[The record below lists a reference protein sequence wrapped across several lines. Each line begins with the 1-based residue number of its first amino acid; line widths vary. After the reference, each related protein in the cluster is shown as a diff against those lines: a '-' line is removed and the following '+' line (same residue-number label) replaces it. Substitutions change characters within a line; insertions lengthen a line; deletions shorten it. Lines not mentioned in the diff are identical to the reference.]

1 MKKLYF
7 SLTLLFSSILISNT
21 FNVNSQLASS
31 VNIGTGT
38 VTGQA
43 IPIEPYYGY
52 TYSQSIYLASE
63 IGGAIDPITAVQFY
77 ATANTTLA
85 SSDLWD
91 VWIKEVPTTF
101 ADFNSQNFEEI
112 STFTQVFSGQVTINN
127 GVVRIE
133 FSTPFTYSGTG
144 NIIIAVDQNR
154 PGYDSGTHDFYCTGS
169 GNGDY
174 RAVAYRS
181 DGTNPDPATAHTAFA
196 GVNNGRTSYPN
207 ITFIS
212 EQESIDIGSGTVTG
226 QAIPVEPY
234 YGYTYSQSLYLAS
247 EIGGVSGPITGVKFY
262 ATANT
267 TLANSDLW
275 DVWIKEVPTTFA
287 DFNSQNF
294 EEIST
299 FTQVFSGQVTINNG
313 VVRIEFSTPFTYSGT
328 GNIIIAVDQNRPGY
342 DSGTHDFYCTG
353 SGNGDYRAVAYRS
366 DGTNPDPAT
375 AHTAFAGVNN
385 GRTSYPNITFLSES
399 CSPAT
404 SLAASNLT
412 TNSAD
417 ISWTPSGSEISYNL
431 EYGPTGFSQGAGT
444 SSTFSAIGKIANN
457 PNSLFV
463 GGANATW
470 SYIHPLVITTD
481 GAASQAAQTYTINV
495 TSLPAGGAK
504 ARLIKSTANG
514 GAAFTPAATG
524 QALVLGPNT
533 FNAGAVS
540 FNRYVKIQFN
550 NDQFEFDAISVNGT
564 SVYSSNSTLLSG
576 LTSATTYDVY
586 VQGDCGSGS
595 TSTFTGPLSFTT
607 PCGSAG
613 VPFSE
618 GFSSTLPN
626 CWSMSGG
633 ENWLFNTS
641 GPNHVGNLGNLS
653 GSTFSGG
660 HYAVIDASGYSGAG
674 GSSLL
679 ESPII
684 DVSSLTNPEL
694 TFYLISDEEG
704 TGYSSTLTVEA
715 NGGSSWDTI
724 GSYTGNTAGWE
735 QKTISLSAYS
745 STVQLRFGFSEQSIS
760 SAYYDDIAIDDI
772 DVHETPSCF
781 AASGLSSSNIT
792 AGTADLSWTASN
804 SSNFNVEYGPN
815 NFIQGSGTTVTASLD
830 ETTISAQSSLFTS
843 GPAAWP
849 YVYSIVTT
857 SDGAASQAA
866 QSFSINVTSLPT
878 GGANFRLIK
887 QTANG
892 GAAFQPNGTGQA
904 LVLGLNT
911 FTAAAVSFN
920 RYVKIQFDSD
930 QFGFDAMSAN
940 GNSVY
945 SSTSGSTSLSGL
957 SPNTQYDFYVQNDC
971 GAAGLSTW
979 SAPSS
984 FTTSPSPT
992 SIPTCE
998 DFETGSP
1005 GASTA
1010 LNAAANA
1017 SATVIAGAAANSSAY
1032 GVQLTGPDAF
1042 VPGAWTGGSSSTTEA
1057 QAWGT
1062 NVTTHSN
1069 IAFNVD
1075 ATAESVVILTF
1086 DLRQTYTFGPKYSW
1100 FRVTVNG
1107 TQIGASINPISNTD
1121 PFVNQSYDLSAYAG
1135 TNFNLK
1141 LEHAGKYSPAYSTA
1155 YPGDRALID
1164 NICISAPNCLAPTA
1178 LTSSAITATSANL
1191 LWTVNGTE
1199 TAWEVE
1205 YGPFGYT
1212 QGSGTTSAISSA
1224 NTSLTGLTAQTQY
1237 DVYVRADCG
1246 SGSTSSW
1253 VGPYTFTTACA
1264 AAAAP
1269 YLENF
1274 DAGFPLCWSQ
1284 STTDNFNW
1292 TLDANGTPSS
1302 STGPSDDITSGGNY
1316 MYIETSSG
1324 ANGDSAVLLSQAI
1337 DLSALTVPQLRF
1349 YSHMYGGTINTL
1361 TVDISTDAGVTFTQV
1376 FTKSGDQ
1383 GNQWNEEFVDL
1394 SSYSGTVLFR
1404 ITGSRGASFSGD
1416 IAIDNFEIREA
1427 PACVAPTSLTTAN
1440 LTNSSVDISWTAG
1453 GTETAWNIEYGPD
1466 GFTQGS
1472 GTSLPLSA
1480 TTASLTG
1487 LTALTEYDFYVQAD
1501 CGRGLTSTWNGPYS
1515 FTIPGPGDCS
1525 SSVTYSYSSNSTLA
1539 SSLKG
1544 FVANTP
1550 GDYITLTFTAGSS
1563 ETNYDYWYVNDAA
1576 NGNGNTIAT
1585 GDGSITSVNGGIF
1598 ESTTGE
1604 ISFYVISDGSVTG
1617 TPFVFSASC
1626 AAPPACANP
1635 TLLTASNLTDT
1646 TADISWTAGGTETAW
1661 NFEYGTAGFSQGTGT
1676 ISALSSA
1683 NISLTGL
1690 TPNTQYDVYVQAD
1703 CGSGTTSGW
1712 TGPFTFTTECSILTT
1727 FPYTMG
1733 FENGFGCW
1741 STVDVNGGN
1750 SWGAY
1755 TAQGLG
1761 GTIAAGIQYQSSAH
1775 DDHLISPKFSVTSN
1789 SSRFSF
1795 NATDYFNYPESFDVL
1810 VSTTGKAAA
1819 DFTDTISSEVASGGY
1834 SYYQYDLSSYIGQ
1847 NIYVSIHSTST
1858 NQYYLFVDDVTIDEY
1873 VSKTITQNETSCNP
1887 TYSWSVNGTTYSSDT
1902 NLTVFSPAVN
1912 VADADSTFILNLAFT
1927 TSYSVIETVTACD
1940 SFVWYGNTYTS
1951 DNNIATYTAQTSAGC
1966 DSIITLNLTI
1976 NNSSVSTETATE
1988 CDSYVWNGTT
1998 YNTTGNYTFLTTNS
2012 NGCDS
2017 TATLTLTV
2025 NYSGSSSILVT
2036 ECGSYDWSI
2045 SQTTYDSSGVY
2056 INSDTNSAGCSQIDT
2071 LVLTINPEYNDT
2083 ISVTACDTYTWLVNG
2098 NTYTSSTTSDSLYQ
2112 SINGC
2117 DSLVTLD
2124 LTIINSTIGTETVT
2138 ACDSAIWNGTTY
2150 TSSGNYSFNA
2160 SPGSNSCDSTA
2171 NLVLTLNSS
2180 SSSSL
2185 TNTACNS
2192 YDWNGNTYT
2201 SSGTYFDTTT
2211 NSANCPQYDTLVLI
2225 ITTTGSVNTQVVCD
2239 SFPWNGNTYTTS
2251 GNYEYQG
2258 VGCTDSLYLTVN
2270 YSNSSSSNLTACDSS
2285 SWNGITYFS
2294 SGTYDYFTT
2303 NVSGC
2308 DSIATINLTINNSST
2323 ITETA
2328 TECDS
2333 YVWQGNTYT
2342 SSGNYTFVTTNSDN
2356 CDSTVNLSLTVNTS
2370 SSSLLTTT
2378 SCNSYFWK
2386 GNLLDSSGIYSVT
2399 GTNLFGC
2406 NQYDTLDLTISTFV
2420 SSNDVVTACDSY
2432 DWGGLMYFT
2441 SGTYSQTG
2449 LTSSTGCDSTANLNL
2464 TINSSVSNTLTEV
2477 ACDSYNW
2484 NGMTYTTSGVY
2495 SGVFQTSTGCD
2506 STVNLVLTI
2515 NSSSNQSVTVFS
2527 CDEYV
2532 WDGVSYTASG
2542 DYTNNYT
2549 SASGC
2554 DSTVTLVLTLGTTAA
2569 PFTEGF
2575 DINFPNCWSQPDSA
2589 DGEDALDWTRNSFA
2603 TFSPGTGPSDDV
2615 IGGGHYMYIESSL
2628 PAQHGD
2634 NAIMYSNFIDI
2645 SSLTNPELRF
2655 FSHMYGESTGS
2666 LTVEIQGENDTVPT
2680 TIFSKSGD
2688 HGDLWVQERVT
2699 FSSTSNRVKFK
2710 ITGILDSNSLGAVW
2724 AGDMAIDEFGVREA
2738 VPNDLAIIA
2747 AAVNSDCELTTT
2759 EPIELW
2765 VVNNGLVDQANFK
2778 LSYSINGGAPVL
2790 DSIIQFVNIG
2800 DTLRH
2805 TFTATADMSMDGIYD
2820 IDFECILAIDADA
2833 TDNVLNFVAENYT
2846 TPADAVTEGDTICFV
2861 GDFGQVSALGDGW
2874 IYWYDSLVGGS
2885 LVGENDTLSV
2895 TPSATTSYFAE
2906 VSVYDGFEEDFESYT
2921 PGDLIAQS
2929 SNDWNTWSDPNG
2941 GADDD
2946 AEVTD
2951 FVSAGGSNSLYLN
2964 DDYSDDIVLPL
2975 GNTYSS
2981 GTFNFETD
2989 MYIETNA
2996 YLNFQEGVVNGE
3008 AWAFDIYFNDTTINV
3023 EIDDSTVLTVAY
3035 NPNNPLG
3042 APVWFNFSL
3051 QADLDNGQWKMF
3063 KDGVSLGSFAMND
3076 EISSV
3081 NFWASTGNDYYI
3093 DNVKWGA
3100 WGGEACRSLSRTEA
3114 VVVLDSCNTTSVS
3127 EVSFENLKIYPNPNN
3142 GSFTIANSELINSVV
3157 IMDLQGKVVYRN
3169 SNLNLYNLNVNLENL
3184 DRGMYMINIISENEI
3199 ITKSIIVN

>member
-1 MKKLYF
+1 MFEHYSVNNTINFKQRPSLNNKYIYMKKLYF
-7 SLTLLFSSILISNT
+7 SLTLIFSSILISNT
-21 FNVNSQLASS
+21 FNVNSQLSS
-31 VNIGTGT
+31 TVDIGTGT
-38 VTGQA
+38 VTNQA

-52 TYSQSIYLASE
+52 TYSQSLYLASE
-63 IGGAIDPITAVQFY
+63 IGGAIDPITAIQFY
-77 ATANTTLA
+77 ATTSTTLA
-85 SSDLWD
+85 NSDLWD

-101 ADFNSQNFEEI
+101 ANFNNATNFEDI
-112 STFTQVFSGQVTINN
+112 TTFTQVFSGQVTINN

-133 FSTPFTYSGTG
+133 FSTPFTYTGTGNIIIAVDQNKPGYDSGAHDFYCSNDGTNDARAITYRSDATNPNPSSPPTGFSVGGRSNYPNITFISEQQSVDIGTGTVTGQAIPVEPYYGYTYSQSLYLSSEMGSASGPITGVKFYATPATTLANSDLWDVWIKEVPNTFANFNTQNFEEISTFTQVFNGQVTINNGVVRVDFSSPFQYTGSG

-154 PGYDSGTHDFYCTGS
+154 PGYDSGSHDFYCTGS

-181 DGTNPDPATAHTAFA
+181 DGTNPNPATAHT
-196 GVNNGRTSYPN
+196 V
-207 ITFIS
+207 
-212 EQESIDIGSGTVTG
+212 
-226 QAIPVEPY
+226 
-234 YGYTYSQSLYLAS
+234 
-247 EIGGVSGPITGVKFY
+247 
-262 ATANT
+262 
-267 TLANSDLW
+267 
-275 DVWIKEVPTTFA
+275 
-287 DFNSQNF
+287 
-294 EEIST
+294 
-299 FTQVFSGQVTINNG
+299 
-313 VVRIEFSTPFTYSGT
+313 
-328 GNIIIAVDQNRPGY
+328 
-342 DSGTHDFYCTG
+342 
-353 SGNGDYRAVAYRS
+353 
-366 DGTNPDPAT
+366 
-375 AHTAFAGVNN
+375 FAGVNN

-399 CSPAT
+399 CSPPT
-404 SLAASNLT
+404 SLTASNVT
-412 TNSAD
+412 TSSAD
-417 ISWTPSGSEISYNL
+417 ISWTAGGTETSWNFD
-431 EYGPTGFSQGAGT
+431 YGPAGYTQGQGP
-444 SSTFSAIGKIANN
+444 STIAAN

-463 GGANATW
+463 GGANSTW

-495 TSLPAGGAK
+495 TSLPASGAK

-514 GAAFTPAATG
+514 GAAFTPSATG
-524 QALVLGPNT
+524 QALVLGANT
-533 FNAGAVS
+533 FTASAVS
-540 FNRYVKIQFN
+540 FNRYVKIQFD
-550 NDQFEFDAISVNGT
+550 NDQFEFNSIDVNGT
-564 SVYSSNSTLLSG
+564 SVYTSGSSVSATSASLSG
-576 LTSATTYDVY
+576 LTSNTTYDAY
-586 VQGDCGSGS
+586 VQADCGNDVSS
-595 TSTFTGPLSFTT
+595 WVGPFSFTT
-607 PCGSAG
+607 PCGSLP

-618 GFSSTLPN
+618 GFSSTLPS

-641 GPNHVGNLGNLS
+641 GPNHVGNAGNLS

-660 HYAVIDASGYSGAG
+660 HYAVIDASGYSGAN
-674 GSSLL
+674 GSALL

-684 DVSSLTNPEL
+684 DVSSLTTAEL
-694 TFYLISDEEG
+694 TFYLISNEEG
-704 TGYSSTLTVEA
+704 TGYSSTLTVEV
-715 NGGSSWDTI
+715 NGGSSWDTV

-735 QKTISLSAYS
+735 QKTINLSAYT

-781 AASGLSSSNIT
+781 AASGLSSSNLT
-792 AGTADLSWTASN
+792 ATTADVSWTATN
-804 SSNFNVEYGPN
+804 SSSFNVEYGPS
-815 NFIQGSGTTVTASLD
+815 NFAQGSGTTAVVSASVTIAD
-830 ETTISAQSSLFTS
+830 NPNSLFYA
-843 GPAAWP
+843 GPTAWP
-849 YVYSIVTT
+849 HVSNLALTA
-857 SDGAASQAA
+857 DGASSQSD
-866 QSFSINVTSLPT
+866 QTFTINVTSLPA
-878 GGANFRLIK
+878 GGTNWRLIK
-887 QTANG
+887 QNQTT
-892 GAAFQPNGTGQA
+892 GASFVPTGSVGQP
-904 LVLGLNT
+904 LVLGVNT
-911 FTAAAVSFN
+911 LTAPASTWN
-920 RYVKIQFDSD
+920 RYVKAQF
-930 QFGFDAMSAN
+930 QNNTFEFDAISIN
-940 GNSVY
+940 GISVY
-945 SSTSGSTSLSGL
+945 SSSNTSLTGL

-971 GAAGLSTW
+971 GVTNGTATW

-984 FTTSPSPT
+984 FTTTPSPT
-992 SIPTCE
+992 IIPSCE

-1042 VPGAWTGGSSSTTEA
+1042 VPGAWTGGSVSTTEA

-1178 LTSSAITATSANL
+1178 LTSSAITATSANFS
-1191 LWTVNGTE
+1191 WTVNGTE

-1205 YGPFGYT
+1205 YGPFGFT
-1212 QGSGTTSAISSA
+1212 QGSGNTSAF
-1224 NTSLTGLTAQTQY
+1224 SLTNISLIMLTAQTQY

-1253 VGPYTFTTACA
+1253 VGPYTFTTSCA

-1274 DAGFPLCWSQ
+1274 DASFPVCWSQ

-1292 TLDANGTPSS
+1292 TLDASGTPSS
-1302 STGPSDDITSGGNY
+1302 GTGPSDDITSGGNY
-1316 MYIETSSG
+1316 MFIETSSG

-1361 TVDISTDAGVTFTQV
+1361 NVDISVDAGVTFTQV

-1404 ITGSRGASFSGD
+1404 ITASRGTSFSGD

-1427 PACVAPTSLTTAN
+1427 PTCVAPTSLTTAN

-1525 SSVTYSYSSNSTLA
+1525 SSVTYSYSNNSTLA

-1550 GDYITLTFTAGSS
+1550 GDYITLTFTAGSTES
-1563 ETNYDYWYVNDAA
+1563 GYDYWYINDAA

-1585 GDGSITSVNGGIF
+1585 GDGSITSVNGGVF

-1626 AAPPACANP
+1626 AAPPACADP

-1646 TADISWTAGGTETAW
+1646 TADISWTGTASAVSY
-1661 NFEYGTAGFSQGTGT
+1661 NIEYGIAGFTPGTGT
-1676 ISALSSA
+1676 SFSNTGLVT
-1683 NISLTGL
+1683 SLTGL
-1690 TPNTQYDVYVQAD
+1690 TANTQYDVYVQSN
-1703 CGSGTTSGW
+1703 CGTTSGLSDT
-1712 TGPFTFTTECSILTT
+1712 TGPFTFTTECAIVST

-1750 SWGAY
+1750 SWGAF

-1847 NIYVSIHSTST
+1847 DVYVSIHSTST
-1858 NQYYLFVDDVTIDEY
+1858 NQYYLFVDDVTIDEFI
-1873 VSKTITQNETSCNP
+1873 SKTILQSETACDSY
-1887 TYSWSVNGTTYSSDT
+1887 TWSVNGTSYTSDT
-1902 NLTVFSPAVN
+1902 SLTVFSPAVD
-1912 VADADSTFILNLAFT
+1912 VTDSDSTFILNLT
-1927 TSYSVIETVTACD
+1927 VNSSISITETITACD
-1940 SFVWYGNTYTS
+1940 SLSWNGNTYFASDSTATASLLTS
-1951 DNNIATYTAQTSAGC
+1951 SGC
-1966 DSIITLNLTI
+1966 DSIVTLNLTI
-1976 NNSSVSTETATE
+1976 NNSSLTSET
-1988 CDSYVWNGTT
+1988 
-1998 YNTTGNYTFLTTNS
+1998 NT
-2012 NGCDS
+2012 
-2017 TATLTLTV
+2017 V
-2025 NYSGSSSILVT
+2025 
-2036 ECGSYDWSI
+2036 
-2045 SQTTYDSSGVY
+2045 
-2056 INSDTNSAGCSQIDT
+2056 
-2071 LVLTINPEYNDT
+2071 
-2083 ISVTACDTYTWLVNG
+2083 CDTY
-2098 NTYTSSTTSDSLYQ
+2098 
-2112 SINGC
+2112 
-2117 DSLVTLD
+2117 
-2124 LTIINSTIGTETVT
+2124 
-2138 ACDSAIWNGTTY
+2138 
-2150 TSSGNYSFNA
+2150 
-2160 SPGSNSCDSTA
+2160 
-2171 NLVLTLNSS
+2171 
-2180 SSSSL
+2180 
-2185 TNTACNS
+2185 
-2192 YDWNGNTYT
+2192 DW
-2201 SSGTYFDTTT
+2201 
-2211 NSANCPQYDTLVLI
+2211 Q
-2225 ITTTGSVNTQVVCD
+2225 
-2239 SFPWNGNTYTTS
+2239 GNTYTTS
-2251 GNYEYQG
+2251 GNYSYSDTT
-2258 VGCTDSLYLTVN
+2258 VNGCDSTINLVLTVN
-2270 YSNSSSSNLTACDSS
+2270 S
-2285 SWNGITYFS
+2285 
-2294 SGTYDYFTT
+2294 
-2303 NVSGC
+2303 
-2308 DSIATINLTINNSST
+2308 
-2323 ITETA
+2323 
-2328 TECDS
+2328 
-2333 YVWQGNTYT
+2333 
-2342 SSGNYTFVTTNSDN
+2342 
-2356 CDSTVNLSLTVNTS
+2356 S

-2378 SCNSYFWK
+2378 ACNTFTWK
-2386 GNLLDSSGIYSVT
+2386 GSTFTSSGIYVAPA
-2399 GTNLFGC
+2399 GTNFAGC
-2406 NQYDTLDLTISTFV
+2406 PQVDSLDLTITTIATSDTQ
-2420 SSNDVVTACDSY
+2420 TACDSY
-2432 DWGGLMYFT
+2432 TWDGNTYTTSGTYYSSSACVDTLYLTVNASSSSSSTVAACDSSVWNGITYFT
-2441 SGTYSQTG
+2441 SGTYNVFT
-2449 LTSSTGCDSTANLNL
+2449 TNAAGCDSTATLNL
-2464 TINSSVSNTLTEV
+2464 TVGNSASNTVTVSE
-2477 ACDSYNW
+2477 CDSYNW
-2484 NGMTYTTSGVY
+2484 NGTTYTSSGVY

-2527 CDEYV
+2527 CDEYT

-2549 SASGC
+2549 SVSGC
-2554 DSTVTLVLTLGTTAA
+2554 DSTVTLVLTIGTTAA

-2575 DINFPNCWSQPDSA
+2575 DINFPNCWSQPDST

-2603 TFSPGTGPSDDV
+2603 TLSQGTGPSDDV
-2615 IGGGHYMYIESSL
+2615 IGGGHYMYIESSS

-2688 HGDLWVQERVT
+2688 HGDLWIQERVIFT
-2699 FSSTSNRVKFK
+2699 STSNRVKFK
-2710 ITGILDSNSLGAVW
+2710 ITGTLDSNSLGAVW

-2765 VVNNGLVDQANFK
+2765 VVNNGLVDQADFK

-2805 TFTATADMSMDGIYD
+2805 IFTTTADMSMDGIYD
-2820 IDFECILAIDADA
+2820 IDFACILAIDADA

-2861 GDFGQVSALGDGW
+2861 GDFGQISAISDGW

-2885 LVGENDTLSV
+2885 LVGENDTLFVS
-2895 TPSATTSYFAE
+2895 PSATTSYFAE
-2906 VSVYDGFEEDFESYT
+2906 VSVYNGFEEDFESYS
-2921 PGDLIAQS
+2921 PGDLIAQT
-2929 SNDWNTWSDPNG
+2929 SNDWNTWSNPNG

-2964 DDYSDDIVLPL
+2964 DDNSDDIVLPL

-2989 MYIETNA
+2989 MYIETEA
-2996 YLNFQEGVVNGE
+2996 YLNFQEGIVNGE

-3042 APVWFNFSL
+3042 APVWFNFGL
-3051 QADLDNGQWKMF
+3051 NADLDNGQWKMF
-3063 KDGVSLGSFAMND
+3063 KDGISLGTFAMND

-3093 DNVKWGA
+3093 DNVKWSA
-3100 WGGEACRSLSRTEA
+3100 WGGDACRSLSRTEA
-3114 VVVLDSCNTTSVS
+3114 VVVLDSCNTTIVS

-3199 ITKSIIVN
+3199 TTKSIILN